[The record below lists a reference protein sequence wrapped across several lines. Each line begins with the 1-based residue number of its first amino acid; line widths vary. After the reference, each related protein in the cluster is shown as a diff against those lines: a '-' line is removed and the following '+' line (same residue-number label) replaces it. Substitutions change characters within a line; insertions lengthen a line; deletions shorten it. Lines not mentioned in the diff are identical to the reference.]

1 MPLIQE
7 FLILVWLKSICD
19 IYVFVTKIIQSY
31 PIQIYSKELI
41 QVDFMQIYAIY
52 GSLYVLTFHV
62 H

>member
-19 IYVFVTKIIQSY
+19 IYVFVTKIIQSF

-41 QVDFMQIYAIY
+41 QVDFMHIYAIY
-52 GSLYVLTFHV
+52 S
-62 H
+62 